1 MNTLIS
7 ICKGKVNSLYTLH
20 TEMALLVTDKK
31 SIFVDGDNPNTIT
44 PSHPEDQILF
54 QRRY

>member
-31 SIFVDGDNPNTIT
+31 SIFVDGDNPNTIA